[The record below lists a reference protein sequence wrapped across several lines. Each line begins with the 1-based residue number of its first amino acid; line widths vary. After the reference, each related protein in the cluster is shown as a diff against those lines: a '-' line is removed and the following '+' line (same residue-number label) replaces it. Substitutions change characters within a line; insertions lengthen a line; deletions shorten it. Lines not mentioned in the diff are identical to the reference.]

1 MIRPDDLKSFFKLLF
16 GKTQGWLCIAYI
28 NPTSRSFKEKFFQYP
43 AELTVI
49 ADDIIKNSDDKN
61 IYFCPQ
67 LFKSGTAGS
76 RRKDNVSVVTC
87 AWSDL
92 DKCHPENLL
101 VAPSISFESSPNRY
115 QAFWLL
121 DEVEPAVA
129 EDLSRRIAYAHK
141 KHGADLSGWDLT
153 QLLRVPHTK
162 NMKYKDAPEVKIL
175 TISDVEY
182 GLEDFAEYPEVH
194 SFSKEEVGDV
204 PDVSNIDVDDLLE
217 AHAISLN
224 PMVHTYYNTV
234 PDPGKWSHALYSLE
248 MFLFEG
254 GFSKEQVYAVCK
266 KAACNKFER
275 DKRPDSHL
283 WRDVVS
289 AYNHHV
295 DNKETNVEEP
305 EKLLTLLTEA
315 ERARVK
321 ELPDGFVERYI
332 KWASDLSD
340 AAKQYH
346 QAGAFTIL
354 SALLC
359 GHVILPTSYG
369 SIIPNLWFMILG
381 DTCQPLDAKVLTPT
395 GWTTMGELSA
405 GDKVI
410 GRNGKTIT
418 VTATKAIH
426 TDQVYRVMLKDG
438 SWTEA
443 TADHLWSAKID
454 GYERTITTAQ
464 LAYHASRTVNV
475 GIPIVENPVEF
486 PERNLSVDPY
496 ILGVWIAEGS
506 VDSKEYYACFSSGEQ
521 ELVDEV
527 QKVLP
532 DTLRL
537 VKYTNKWTWH
547 IKTKAGAGFSG
558 SAASYPNSVRDGL
571 SKYGLLTLK
580 SDRRLIPD
588 DYKYGSINQRI
599 AVLQG
604 LLDGDGY
611 ISKEGYI
618 EYVTTSRQ
626 LANDVQEVIQSLGGI
641 ASINEPNRL
650 TITGKQV
657 YRVSFTSPKGV
668 VPFRL
673 ERKASRVKH
682 STKQYRGILEIV
694 PTRTTEVRCISVD
707 AKDQLY
713 VTDDYIVTH
722 NTLTRKSTSM
732 DMAVDLL
739 SEIDPDAVMA
749 TDGTLEGL
757 MTILSG
763 RPKKPSVFLRDE
775 FSGLLDSMI
784 RKDYMAGMPEMLTKL
799 YDGKMMKRVLK
810 RESFEV
816 HDPRLIMFTGG
827 IKTKVTQILTMEHV
841 ASGFMP
847 RFIFITAES
856 DITRIKP
863 IGPPTDIDMGDRDK
877 LLEEL
882 AKIKEHYQGFEPMK
896 IGDQELTLAMPKEHK
911 AVLSKE
917 AWLRYNQLE
926 MKLTQYGMDSEM
938 PDAMTAVGGRLAN
951 SILKA
956 AVLMSAARQF
966 NAKTTV
972 YVTEDD
978 ILRAIKYGEAWRTY
992 ADEVISNVGITGDE
1006 RLIDKIE
1013 AFIRQRGTIG
1023 VNRSTLLRTFK
1034 LTARQ
1039 GRELLDTMVQRNMI
1053 DQKANGRNMIYY
1065 VP

>member
-101 VAPSISFESSPNRY
+101 VAPSISFESSPSRY

-332 KWASDLSD
+332 KWAGDLSD

-381 DTCQPLDAKVLTPT
+381 DT
-395 GWTTMGELSA
+395 
-405 GDKVI
+405 
-410 GRNGKTIT
+410 
-418 VTATKAIH
+418 
-426 TDQVYRVMLKDG
+426 
-438 SWTEA
+438 
-443 TADHLWSAKID
+443 
-454 GYERTITTAQ
+454 
-464 LAYHASRTVNV
+464 
-475 GIPIVENPVEF
+475 
-486 PERNLSVDPY
+486 
-496 ILGVWIAEGS
+496 
-506 VDSKEYYACFSSGEQ
+506 
-521 ELVDEV
+521 
-527 QKVLP
+527 
-532 DTLRL
+532 
-537 VKYTNKWTWH
+537 
-547 IKTKAGAGFSG
+547 
-558 SAASYPNSVRDGL
+558 
-571 SKYGLLTLK
+571 
-580 SDRRLIPD
+580 
-588 DYKYGSINQRI
+588 
-599 AVLQG
+599 
-604 LLDGDGY
+604 
-611 ISKEGYI
+611 
-618 EYVTTSRQ
+618 
-626 LANDVQEVIQSLGGI
+626 
-641 ASINEPNRL
+641 
-650 TITGKQV
+650 
-657 YRVSFTSPKGV
+657 
-668 VPFRL
+668 
-673 ERKASRVKH
+673 
-682 STKQYRGILEIV
+682 
-694 PTRTTEVRCISVD
+694 
-707 AKDQLY
+707 
-713 VTDDYIVTH
+713 
-722 NTLTRKSTSM
+722 TLTRKSTSM

-739 SEIDPDAVMA
+739 SEIDPEAVMA

-956 AVLMSAARQF
+956 AVLMSASRQF

-1006 RLIDKIE
+1006 RLIGKIE

-1039 GRELLDTMVQRNMI
+1039 GRELLDTMVQRNII

>member
-101 VAPSISFESSPNRY
+101 VAPSISFESSPSRY

-224 PMVHTYYNTV
+224 PMVFTYYNTV

-315 ERARVK
+315 ERERVK
-321 ELPDGFVERYI
+321 KLPDGFVERYI

-381 DTCQPLDAKVLTPT
+381 DT
-395 GWTTMGELSA
+395 
-405 GDKVI
+405 
-410 GRNGKTIT
+410 
-418 VTATKAIH
+418 
-426 TDQVYRVMLKDG
+426 
-438 SWTEA
+438 
-443 TADHLWSAKID
+443 
-454 GYERTITTAQ
+454 
-464 LAYHASRTVNV
+464 
-475 GIPIVENPVEF
+475 
-486 PERNLSVDPY
+486 
-496 ILGVWIAEGS
+496 
-506 VDSKEYYACFSSGEQ
+506 
-521 ELVDEV
+521 
-527 QKVLP
+527 
-532 DTLRL
+532 
-537 VKYTNKWTWH
+537 
-547 IKTKAGAGFSG
+547 
-558 SAASYPNSVRDGL
+558 
-571 SKYGLLTLK
+571 
-580 SDRRLIPD
+580 
-588 DYKYGSINQRI
+588 
-599 AVLQG
+599 
-604 LLDGDGY
+604 
-611 ISKEGYI
+611 
-618 EYVTTSRQ
+618 
-626 LANDVQEVIQSLGGI
+626 
-641 ASINEPNRL
+641 
-650 TITGKQV
+650 
-657 YRVSFTSPKGV
+657 
-668 VPFRL
+668 
-673 ERKASRVKH
+673 
-682 STKQYRGILEIV
+682 
-694 PTRTTEVRCISVD
+694 
-707 AKDQLY
+707 
-713 VTDDYIVTH
+713 
-722 NTLTRKSTSM
+722 TLTRKSTSM

-739 SEIDPDAVMA
+739 SEIDPEAVMA

-1006 RLIDKIE
+1006 RLIGKIE

-1039 GRELLDTMVQRNMI
+1039 GRELLDTMVQRNII

>member
-101 VAPSISFESSPNRY
+101 VAPSISFESSPGRY

-204 PDVSNIDVDDLLE
+204 PDVSDIDVDDLLE

-224 PMVHTYYNTV
+224 PMVFTYYNTV

-381 DTCQPLDAKVLTPT
+381 DT
-395 GWTTMGELSA
+395 
-405 GDKVI
+405 
-410 GRNGKTIT
+410 
-418 VTATKAIH
+418 
-426 TDQVYRVMLKDG
+426 
-438 SWTEA
+438 
-443 TADHLWSAKID
+443 
-454 GYERTITTAQ
+454 
-464 LAYHASRTVNV
+464 
-475 GIPIVENPVEF
+475 
-486 PERNLSVDPY
+486 
-496 ILGVWIAEGS
+496 
-506 VDSKEYYACFSSGEQ
+506 
-521 ELVDEV
+521 
-527 QKVLP
+527 
-532 DTLRL
+532 
-537 VKYTNKWTWH
+537 
-547 IKTKAGAGFSG
+547 
-558 SAASYPNSVRDGL
+558 
-571 SKYGLLTLK
+571 
-580 SDRRLIPD
+580 
-588 DYKYGSINQRI
+588 
-599 AVLQG
+599 
-604 LLDGDGY
+604 
-611 ISKEGYI
+611 
-618 EYVTTSRQ
+618 
-626 LANDVQEVIQSLGGI
+626 
-641 ASINEPNRL
+641 
-650 TITGKQV
+650 
-657 YRVSFTSPKGV
+657 
-668 VPFRL
+668 
-673 ERKASRVKH
+673 
-682 STKQYRGILEIV
+682 
-694 PTRTTEVRCISVD
+694 
-707 AKDQLY
+707 
-713 VTDDYIVTH
+713 
-722 NTLTRKSTSM
+722 TLTRKSTSM

-739 SEIDPDAVMA
+739 SEIDPEAVMA

-877 LLEEL
+877 LLDEL
-882 AKIKEHYQGFEPMK
+882 TKIKEHYQGFEPMK
-896 IGDQELTLAMPKEHK
+896 IGEQELTLAMPKEHK

-1006 RLIDKIE
+1006 RLIGKIE

-1039 GRELLDTMVQRNMI
+1039 GRELLDTMVQRNII

>member
-1 MIRPDDLKSFFKLLF
+1 MIDPEHLKTFFKLLF
-16 GKTQGWLCIAYI
+16 GRTQGWLCLAYI
-28 NPTSRSFKEKFFQYP
+28 NPESKTFSEKFFQYP
-43 AELTVI
+43 ADLNTV
-49 ADDIIKNSDDKN
+49 ADNVINLSRTRN
-61 IYFCPQ
+61 VYFCPQ
-67 LFKSGTAGS
+67 LFKSGGAGS
-76 RRKDNVSVVTC
+76 RRKENVSVVTC
-87 AWSDL
+87 AWADL
-92 DKCHPENLL
+92 DKCHPENIELK
-101 VAPSISFESSPNRY
+101 PSITIESSPSRF
-115 QAFWLL
+115 QAYWLL
-121 DEVEPAVA
+121 EDEVDPEIA
-129 EDLSRRIAYAHK
+129 EDISKRIAYAHK
-141 KHGADLSGWDLT
+141 KYGADLSGWDLT
-153 QLLRVPHTK
+153 QLLRVPFTK
-162 NMKYKDAPEVKIL
+162 NFKYKDTPEV
-175 TISDVEY
+175 TIIEATGKEFELPQFDIYPKVQNLNVEIVGAVPNVSHLDPDELLDNY
-182 GLEDFAEYPEVH
+182 RVH
-194 SFSKEEVGDV
+194 
-204 PDVSNIDVDDLLE
+204 
-217 AHAISLN
+217 LN
-224 PMVHTYYNTV
+224 PLVFTYYGTT
-234 PDPGKWSHALYSLE
+234 PAAGKWSHALRSLE
-248 MFLFEG
+248 MFLFEAG
-254 GFSKEQVYAVCK
+254 LSKEEVYAIAK
-266 KAACNKFER
+266 NSACNKYLR
-275 DKRPDSHL
+275 DKRPDVDLWKDVIRAYTHHL
-283 WRDVVS
+283 
-289 AYNHHV
+289 
-295 DNKETNVEEP
+295 DNRETLVESP
-305 EKLLTLLTEA
+305 EELITLLSPE
-315 ERARVK
+315 EREIVRK
-321 ELPDGFVERYI
+321 QPPTFIEKYI
-332 KWASDLSD
+332 KWAGELSD

-354 SALLC
+354 SAMLC
-359 GHVILPTSYG
+359 GQLTLPTSYG

-395 GWTTMGELSA
+395 GWTTMGELSV

-410 GRNGKTIT
+410 GRNGKPIT

-454 GYERTITTAQ
+454 GYERTVTTAQ

-475 GIPIVENPVEF
+475 GIPIVENHVEF

-547 IKTKAGAGFSG
+547 IKTKAGAGLRG

-571 SKYGLLTLK
+571 SKYGLLALK
-580 SDRRLIPD
+580 GDRRFIPD

-650 TITGKQV
+650 TVTGKQV
-657 YRVSFTSPKGV
+657 YRVSFTAPKGV
-668 VPFRL
+668 MPFRL

-732 DMAVDLL
+732 DMAVDIL
-739 SEIDPDAVMA
+739 EEVYPEAVMA

-757 MTILSG
+757 MTVLSG
-763 RPKKPSVFLRDE
+763 RPSQPSVFLRDE
-775 FSGLLDSMI
+775 FSGMLDSMVK
-784 RKDYMAGMPEMLTKL
+784 KDYMAGMPEMLTKL
-799 YDGKMMKRVLK
+799 YDGKLMKRVLK
-810 RESFEV
+810 REVIEV
-816 HDPRLIMFTGG
+816 RDPRLIMFTGG
-827 IKTKVTQILTMEHV
+827 IKNKVTSLLKMEHV
-841 ASGFMP
+841 SSGFIP

-856 DITRIKP
+856 DITKIKP
-863 IGPPTDIDMGDRDK
+863 IGPPTEIDTGERAE
-877 LLEEL
+877 LVEEL
-882 AKIKEHYQGFEPMK
+882 AKIYAHYHAIEPMK
-896 IGDQELTLAMPKEHK
+896 IGETELSMGVPKAYK
-911 AVLSKE
+911 AVMSKE
-917 AWLRYNQLE
+917 GWIRYNQLE
-926 MKLTQYGMDSEM
+926 MQLTQAGMDSEL
-938 PDAMTAVGGRLAN
+938 PEVMTPVGGRLAN

-956 AVLMSAARQF
+956 AVLIAASKQF
-966 NAKTTV
+966 EDGV
-972 YVTEDD
+972 VRVTLDD
-978 ILRAIKYGEAWRTY
+978 LLRAIKYGEGWRTY
-992 ADEVISNVGITGDE
+992 ADEVISHIGINSDE
-1006 RLIDKIE
+1006 KLISSVE
-1013 AFIRQRGTIG
+1013 AFVRKRGAQG
-1023 VNRSTLLRTFK
+1023 APRSLILRTFR
-1034 LTARQ
+1034 LGARL
-1039 GRELLDTMVQRNMI
+1039 GREIIDTMIERDMI
-1053 DQKANGRNMIYY
+1053 TPRHNGKVIYY
-1065 VP
+1065 YVL

>member
-28 NPTSRSFKEKFFQYP
+28 NPNSRSFKEKFFQYP
-43 AELTVI
+43 AELTLI
-49 ADDIIKNSDDKN
+49 ADDIIKNADDKN

-121 DEVEPAVA
+121 DEIAPADA

-162 NMKYKDAPEVKIL
+162 NMKYKDAPEVKVL
-175 TISDVEY
+175 NISDVEY
-182 GLEDFAEYPEVH
+182 RLEDFSEYPEVH
-194 SFSKEEVGDV
+194 SFSKSEVGDV
-204 PDVSNIDVDDLLE
+204 PDVSDINVDELLE

-224 PMVHTYYNTV
+224 PMVFTYYSTV

-254 GFSKEQVYAVCK
+254 GFSKEQVFAICK
-266 KAACNKFER
+266 KSACNKFER

-315 ERARVK
+315 ERARVR

-381 DTCQPLDAKVLTPT
+381 DT
-395 GWTTMGELSA
+395 
-405 GDKVI
+405 
-410 GRNGKTIT
+410 
-418 VTATKAIH
+418 
-426 TDQVYRVMLKDG
+426 
-438 SWTEA
+438 
-443 TADHLWSAKID
+443 
-454 GYERTITTAQ
+454 
-464 LAYHASRTVNV
+464 
-475 GIPIVENPVEF
+475 
-486 PERNLSVDPY
+486 
-496 ILGVWIAEGS
+496 
-506 VDSKEYYACFSSGEQ
+506 
-521 ELVDEV
+521 
-527 QKVLP
+527 
-532 DTLRL
+532 
-537 VKYTNKWTWH
+537 
-547 IKTKAGAGFSG
+547 
-558 SAASYPNSVRDGL
+558 
-571 SKYGLLTLK
+571 
-580 SDRRLIPD
+580 
-588 DYKYGSINQRI
+588 
-599 AVLQG
+599 
-604 LLDGDGY
+604 
-611 ISKEGYI
+611 
-618 EYVTTSRQ
+618 
-626 LANDVQEVIQSLGGI
+626 
-641 ASINEPNRL
+641 
-650 TITGKQV
+650 
-657 YRVSFTSPKGV
+657 
-668 VPFRL
+668 
-673 ERKASRVKH
+673 
-682 STKQYRGILEIV
+682 
-694 PTRTTEVRCISVD
+694 
-707 AKDQLY
+707 
-713 VTDDYIVTH
+713 
-722 NTLTRKSTSM
+722 TLTRKSTSM

-739 SEIDPDAVMA
+739 SEIDPEALMA

-882 AKIKEHYQGFEPMK
+882 TKIKEHYQGFEPMK
-896 IGDQELTLAMPKEHK
+896 IGEQELTLAMPKEHK

-926 MKLTQYGMDSEM
+926 MKLTQYGMDSEI

-1013 AFIRQRGTIG
+1013 TFIRHRGTIG
-1023 VNRSTLLRTFK
+1023 VNRSTILRTFK
-1034 LTARQ
+1034 LTAKQ
-1039 GRELLDTMVQRNMI
+1039 GREMLDTMVQRNLI

>member
-101 VAPSISFESSPNRY
+101 VAPSISFESSPSRY

-224 PMVHTYYNTV
+224 PMVFTYYNTV

-321 ELPDGFVERYI
+321 ELTDGFVERYI

-381 DTCQPLDAKVLTPT
+381 DT
-395 GWTTMGELSA
+395 
-405 GDKVI
+405 
-410 GRNGKTIT
+410 
-418 VTATKAIH
+418 
-426 TDQVYRVMLKDG
+426 
-438 SWTEA
+438 
-443 TADHLWSAKID
+443 
-454 GYERTITTAQ
+454 
-464 LAYHASRTVNV
+464 
-475 GIPIVENPVEF
+475 
-486 PERNLSVDPY
+486 
-496 ILGVWIAEGS
+496 
-506 VDSKEYYACFSSGEQ
+506 
-521 ELVDEV
+521 
-527 QKVLP
+527 
-532 DTLRL
+532 
-537 VKYTNKWTWH
+537 
-547 IKTKAGAGFSG
+547 
-558 SAASYPNSVRDGL
+558 
-571 SKYGLLTLK
+571 
-580 SDRRLIPD
+580 
-588 DYKYGSINQRI
+588 
-599 AVLQG
+599 
-604 LLDGDGY
+604 
-611 ISKEGYI
+611 
-618 EYVTTSRQ
+618 
-626 LANDVQEVIQSLGGI
+626 
-641 ASINEPNRL
+641 
-650 TITGKQV
+650 
-657 YRVSFTSPKGV
+657 
-668 VPFRL
+668 
-673 ERKASRVKH
+673 
-682 STKQYRGILEIV
+682 
-694 PTRTTEVRCISVD
+694 
-707 AKDQLY
+707 
-713 VTDDYIVTH
+713 
-722 NTLTRKSTSM
+722 TLTRKSTSM

-739 SEIDPDAVMA
+739 SEIDPEAVMA

-1006 RLIDKIE
+1006 RLIGKIE

-1039 GRELLDTMVQRNMI
+1039 GRELLDTMVQRNII

>member
-332 KWASDLSD
+332 KWAGDLSD

-381 DTCQPLDAKVLTPT
+381 DT
-395 GWTTMGELSA
+395 
-405 GDKVI
+405 
-410 GRNGKTIT
+410 
-418 VTATKAIH
+418 
-426 TDQVYRVMLKDG
+426 
-438 SWTEA
+438 
-443 TADHLWSAKID
+443 
-454 GYERTITTAQ
+454 
-464 LAYHASRTVNV
+464 
-475 GIPIVENPVEF
+475 
-486 PERNLSVDPY
+486 
-496 ILGVWIAEGS
+496 
-506 VDSKEYYACFSSGEQ
+506 
-521 ELVDEV
+521 
-527 QKVLP
+527 
-532 DTLRL
+532 
-537 VKYTNKWTWH
+537 
-547 IKTKAGAGFSG
+547 
-558 SAASYPNSVRDGL
+558 
-571 SKYGLLTLK
+571 
-580 SDRRLIPD
+580 
-588 DYKYGSINQRI
+588 
-599 AVLQG
+599 
-604 LLDGDGY
+604 
-611 ISKEGYI
+611 
-618 EYVTTSRQ
+618 
-626 LANDVQEVIQSLGGI
+626 
-641 ASINEPNRL
+641 
-650 TITGKQV
+650 
-657 YRVSFTSPKGV
+657 
-668 VPFRL
+668 
-673 ERKASRVKH
+673 
-682 STKQYRGILEIV
+682 
-694 PTRTTEVRCISVD
+694 
-707 AKDQLY
+707 
-713 VTDDYIVTH
+713 
-722 NTLTRKSTSM
+722 TLTRKSTSM

-739 SEIDPDAVMA
+739 SEIDPEAVMA

-877 LLEEL
+877 LLDEL
-882 AKIKEHYQGFEPMK
+882 TKIKEHYQGFEPMK

-956 AVLMSAARQF
+956 AVLMSASRQF

-1006 RLIDKIE
+1006 RLIGKIE

-1039 GRELLDTMVQRNMI
+1039 GRELLDTMVQRNII